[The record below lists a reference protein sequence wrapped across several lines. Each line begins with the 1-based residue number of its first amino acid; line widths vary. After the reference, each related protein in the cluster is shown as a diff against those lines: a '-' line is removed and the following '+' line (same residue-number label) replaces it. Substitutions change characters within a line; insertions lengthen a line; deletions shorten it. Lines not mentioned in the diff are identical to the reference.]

1 MQNQTHLTDSGA
13 DLSAFRNTEVQGFD
27 PSPKAIGARLA
38 LVRVEAGLTQA
49 EFARRLGVSL
59 RSYHFYEK
67 GDRSLSHA
75 SIVTLGDE
83 FGADLNWLFLGPEV
97 VPHSSEAEALEEFEV
112 SLDQYLSDNRVD
124 LIPEKRRAITAAWY
138 QGRRRKWPY
147 VQDKVTFWIEMLR

>member
-1 MQNQTHLTDSGA
+1 MQNRTHSTVSEA
-13 DLSAFRNTEVQGFD
+13 DLRKFRNTEVAGFD

-38 LVRVEAGLTQA
+38 LVRIEAGLTQA
-49 EFARRLGVSL
+49 EFAKRLGVSL

-75 SIVTLGDE
+75 NIVTLGDE

-97 VPHSSEAEALEEFEV
+97 APHSSEAEALEEFEA
-112 SLDQYLSDNRVD
+112 SLDQYLSENRID
-124 LIPEKRRAITAAWY
+124 LLPEKKRAIIATWY